1 MNRNPLKQGAL
12 KEVLDKGIAGAELDQ
27 SLQATKAATEK
38 DK

>member
-27 SLQATKAATEK
+27 SLQAARAAANK
-38 DK
+38 DL